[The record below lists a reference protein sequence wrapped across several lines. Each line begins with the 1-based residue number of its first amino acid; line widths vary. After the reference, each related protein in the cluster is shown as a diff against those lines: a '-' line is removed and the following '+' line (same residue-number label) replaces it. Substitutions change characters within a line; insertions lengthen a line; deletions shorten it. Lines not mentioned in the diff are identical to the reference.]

1 MSEAAQSPQQRL
13 GAWIRDPESNPP
25 PAGIDPRRLK
35 VYADLFYRNIEGL
48 LAGGFPV
55 IKRTLG
61 NAAWQAL
68 VRGFMREHAAR
79 TPLFAEVARELLRYL
94 DARAEAGQ
102 PDPPWLRELAH
113 YEWVELAL
121 QVSDARVADAPH
133 DPAADLLSDAP
144 VLSPLAWPL
153 AYAWP
158 VHRIGPDHMPVEPPA
173 QATLLLVRRDET
185 GAVAFVELSPLT
197 FRLLQRIA
205 EEPGLSGLEQLRA
218 LAMEAS
224 AADEAAF
231 VAEGARMLG
240 ALRADGTLLG
250 GIAPAPPV
258 AAGSDAT
265 LC

>member
-1 MSEAAQSPQQRL
+1 MSAPLPSVQQRL
-13 GAWIRDPESNPP
+13 AAWIRDPASNPP
-25 PAGIDPRRLK
+25 PDGIEPRRLK

-55 IKRTLG
+55 AKRTLG
-61 NAAWQAL
+61 DAAWHAL

-94 DARAEAGQ
+94 DDRAEAGE

-121 QVSDARVADAPH
+121 QVSEARAGDAAH
-133 DPAADLLSDAP
+133 DPQADLLATAP

-158 VHRIGPDHMPVEPPA
+158 VHRIGPGHVPAAPPA
-173 QATLLLVRRDET
+173 GPTLLLVRRDAT
-185 GAVAFVELSPLT
+185 GTVAFVELSALT
-197 FRLLQRIA
+197 FRLLQRIGD
-205 EEPGLSGLEQLRA
+205 EPGMTGLEQLRA
-218 LAMEAS
+218 LAVEAS
-224 AADEAAF
+224 AADADAF
-231 VAEGARMLG
+231 VAEGARMLE

-250 GIAPAPPV
+250 GALPAGAVARGADAP
-258 AAGSDAT
+258 